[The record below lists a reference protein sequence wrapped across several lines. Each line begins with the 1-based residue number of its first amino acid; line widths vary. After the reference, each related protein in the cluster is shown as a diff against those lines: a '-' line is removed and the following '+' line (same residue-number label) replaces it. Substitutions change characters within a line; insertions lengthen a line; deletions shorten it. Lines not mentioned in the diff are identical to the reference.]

1 MSTGIESLAQEQAA
15 LLAALWQL
23 PDGREG
29 RFDPKGLEA
38 YRRNAGAVAER
49 ALGAAYPALRRCFDE
64 DSFAGLAQDFWQ
76 DRPPPCGD
84 LARWGEALAGWLA
97 DQAAA
102 HDLPPWMPALARG
115 EWQLHAMASLAD
127 QEPAGDTLV
136 RLVEG
141 DPDRLR
147 LQLAPGTSVMRA
159 DLPLVSLLHACGSGI
174 AAADAPT
181 GIDRVAGEAGVGQL
195 IKRGAP
201 EIALFWRQG
210 WRPRVRALAPDEAL
224 WIEALLAAPTLG
236 AAVLQAGPVLERLDL
251 TAWLGQALES
261 RLLLAV
267 RDA

>member
-1 MSTGIESLAQEQAA
+1 MSAGIDTLAQEQAD
-15 LLAALWQL
+15 LLAALWGVA
-23 PDGREG
+23 DGREG
-29 RFDPKGLEA
+29 YFEPQGLEA
-38 YRRNAGAVAER
+38 YRRNAGAIAER
-49 ALGAAYPALRRCFDE
+49 ALGAAYPSLRQCFDKG
-64 DSFAGLAQDFWQ
+64 SFAGLAHDFWH
-76 DRPPPCGD
+76 DRPPRCGD
-84 LARWGEALAGWLA
+84 LARWGEALPGWLA

-102 HDLPPWMPALARG
+102 HDLPPWMGPLAQG
-115 EWQLHAMASLAD
+115 EWQLHAMAALAD
-127 QEPAGDTLV
+127 QEPAGDTLA

-159 DLPLVSLLHACGSGI
+159 DLPLVSLLHACGSGL
-174 AAADAPT
+174 AAAEVPAAS
-181 GIDRVAGEAGVGQL
+181 DRADDEGRVGQL
-195 IKRGAP
+195 IELGAP

-236 AAVLQAGPVLERLDL
+236 AAVARAGPVLERMDL